1 MRTSE
6 TWVCVADGAH
16 AQFYH
21 CDAPGYALEPV
32 MGFGL
37 PYAGHAFAGRLA
49 GQLDRA
55 ARDSLFRQ
63 LVLVGPPPVLLAV
76 EERMEPGTRLMV
88 VAEVGRDLCRATPRE
103 LGAHLCDL
111 LPHG

>member
-6 TWVCVADGAH
+6 TWVCLADGDH

-37 PYAGHAFAGRLA
+37 PRNGRTFAGRLA
-49 GQLDRA
+49 SQLDRA
-55 ARDSLFRQ
+55 ARDSLFRS
-63 LVLVGPPPVLLAV
+63 LVLVGPHEVL
-76 EERMEPGTRLMV
+76 
-88 VAEVGRDLCRATPRE
+88 AEVEGQMAPDTRGRVVHEVERNLCGCCPRE
-103 LGAHLCDL
+103 LETHLSAVL
-111 LPHG
+111 RH

>member
-6 TWVCVADGAH
+6 TWVCLADGDH

-37 PYAGHAFAGRLA
+37 PHSSQTFAGRLA
-49 GQLDRA
+49 RQLDRA
-55 ARDSLFRQ
+55 ARDSLFVT
-63 LVLVGPPPVLLAV
+63 LVMVGPHAVVEAV
-76 EERMEPGTRLMV
+76 ESVMEPATRSRV
-88 VAEVGRDLCRATPRE
+88 VGELDRNLCGRSPRE
-103 LGAHLCDL
+103 LETHLRGV
-111 LPHG
+111 LPH

>member
-6 TWVCVADGAH
+6 TWVCLADGDR

-37 PYAGHAFAGRLA
+37 PHNSSTFAGRLA
-49 GQLDRA
+49 SQLDRA
-55 ARDSLFRQ
+55 ARDHMFNH
-63 LVLVGPPPVLLAV
+63 LVLVGPLAV
-76 EERMEPGTRLMV
+76 LSEVEGRMAPETRGRVVGEVERN
-88 VAEVGRDLCRATPRE
+88 LCGCCPRE
-103 LGAHLCDL
+103 LEAHLSGL
-111 LPHG
+111 LRH

>member
-6 TWVCVADGAH
+6 TWVCLADGDR

-37 PYAGHAFAGRLA
+37 PQNGRTFAGRLA
-49 GQLDRA
+49 SQLDRA
-55 ARDSLFRQ
+55 ARDSLFHS
-63 LVLVGPPPVLLAV
+63 LVLVGPHAVLAAV
-76 EERMEPGTRLMV
+76 EAQMAPATRERV
-88 VAEVGRDLCRATPRE
+88 VREVDRDLCGRPPRE
-103 LGAHLCDL
+103 LETHLCTVL
-111 LPHG
+111 RH